1 MKERTVLARQLAVFD
16 SLRLDTRWECGEG
29 HRTVYQADEGH
40 DGKVHLQADARL
52 MHRIDLGERMSIS
65 AAFINI
71 DPLGTNLSRSLF
83 RKKQKGI
90 LTHPSPP
97 VLPGPRHA
105 KRRCA
110 GPAWSRCS
118 LLFRRRAGQ
127 GSELAVAPAAARAA
141 RGLPHADPLVV
152 SSPLWGLSSHVLCDI
167 DLNTAW
173 MKVSVCV
180 RPCCKSSSACRAQT
194 ARPSLFY
201 ACASTGHGDDHIR
214 YCTTTTAI
222 HPSFPVR
229 RYQCDRAAPASR
241 RKCACS
247 VTTSSLALFVALL
260 RRVAVRVQPT
270 ILD

>member
-152 SSPLWGLSSHVLCDI
+152 PSPLWGLSSHVLCDI

-173 MKVSVCV
+173 VKVRVSVSV
-180 RPCCKSSSACRAQT
+180 RPCCRSSRAERADGET
-194 ARPSLFY
+194 FSFL
-201 ACASTGHGDDHIR
+201 CMCVHGPWRRSYTLLHH
-214 YCTTTTAI
+214 
-222 HPSFPVR
+222 HPSIFSRAPLPMRPCCTRQQPQVR
-229 RYQCDRAAPASR
+229 AVSPHHLLPFSWRYYGG
-241 RKCACS
+241 
-247 VTTSSLALFVALL
+247 
-260 RRVAVRVQPT
+260 
-270 ILD
+270 